1 MYRVLCNLI
10 FFIMVVICSFNC
22 NGLKQVNNFQNFVS
36 MLNDRRVSFALLQET
51 FWDKAYIDGIKHM
64 FEGKIY
70 ECNGTNGRQGVAIMV
85 SNECKEKTKLVY
97 KDNEGRFIHVT
108 YETDNQIF
116 NIVSVYAPNKYLEK
130 SKYFKVIK
138 QYIEN
143 LENIIIGGD
152 FNTTLSNLDKG
163 SKSKHSSDEGYRSLN
178 DMINNCNIYDIWR
191 ARNECKRVFSWKRI
205 CNNILQQSRI
215 DYFLISKSLS
225 PNVQN
230 VYYNETSLSDHTYV
244 FMNFS
249 CCVVEKGP
257 GLWVLNN
264 TVLSNEIYV
273 KRVKE
278 IIADSVNCEM
288 YDNEPLIWWDN
299 LKYQIKRYSKLFSSN
314 LAKEKRKDF
323 FYIQNKIQRLCDAQ
337 ARGIVIDVTKLEN
350 WKLELSKYEI
360 EQSKGA
366 ILRSK
371 AIWATEGDKNTKY
384 FLNLEKYK
392 QETNSVKELFNKNG
406 EVVNDTDSILD
417 IEYDFYKDLYSSVQI
432 ENDKIDEFLEHVN
445 KKIDED
451 DKNMCDSDITSD
463 EIIEAL
469 TAMSKNKSPGSDGL
483 TTEFYCT
490 FYDSLRNI
498 LPKIFNAAYDEGVL
512 SRSMKSG
519 VISLIYK
526 KKGDR
531 RCIRNYRPISLLQVD
546 YKILARIM
554 ANRFKKVLPK
564 IVSEN
569 QTCCIVGRDI
579 SNSIANVRDLI
590 TLVEND
596 NLEGYII
603 KADQEKAFDRLS
615 HEYMFTVLEKFGFG
629 DVFVKWINIFYS
641 EINSSVKCNGF
652 LTKYFSIKN
661 GIRQG
666 CPISAL
672 LYVLAAE
679 PLQCIISDNNNISG
693 ISIPLSDKVAKMF
706 QHADDTTVTVSNKQ
720 SIDEVFNVLELYGK
734 CSGAR
739 INKSKSE
746 IMPIG
751 KGCITE
757 SEQQRYGLKICEN
770 ELLLLG
776 VYIGKNQ
783 SQCNELNWRGKI
795 NKIKALLNMWLQRK
809 LTIQGRVNV
818 ISSLFMS
825 RLWYTLFVTSMP
837 DWAITEIKN
846 ICVNFIWNNGAHL
859 VKYNTIICEKS
870 KGGLQ
875 LPDIKSKLIAFRL
888 KFLARFL
895 NEEYHVLWK
904 DIFRYFIHNIL
915 NMKLREE
922 IVYMSLEN
930 KYLYCIPVVYREML
944 QSLSA
949 IKESISF
956 NYNVIDIYHQ
966 PLFCNSEILISGK
979 TILWN
984 DFITAG
990 ITQLKDICY
999 EVKTGFLPDNAIVEM
1014 VTNVDE
1020 DISQDNI
1027 VKRYNALKC
1036 ALPEKWTQTIQT
1048 KLYTRTEKIVID
1060 INVNMNSKLVDF
1072 KMCTSKQLYWL
1083 VIEKMCQL
1091 PKSIEKWIDIFQ
1103 TDESI
1108 ICSMWKGVNM
1118 YWKPSIMIELDFKI
1132 VHYCIFTNERL
1143 LKMKLIDND
1152 LCDICSNEIEDI
1164 MHLFVKCTEL
1174 YNFHMYVSK
1183 QVEEL
1188 FENCDS
1194 DQKNYIVYEEI
1205 FILGLNRTI
1214 KGVNVNFINFMLS
1227 VARYCVFRRRNLV
1240 KNNMN
1245 SIDIIRLFKY
1255 TLKHYVVYFYEY
1267 LCQMRKMRSIFDR
1280 HFLQNNTIVQETNNV
1295 ILFNL

>member
-1 MYRVLCNLI
+1 
-10 FFIMVVICSFNC
+10 
-22 NGLKQVNNFQNFVS
+22 
-36 MLNDRRVSFALLQET
+36 
-51 FWDKAYIDGIKHM
+51 
-64 FEGKIY
+64 
-70 ECNGTNGRQGVAIMV
+70 
-85 SNECKEKTKLVY
+85 
-97 KDNEGRFIHVT
+97 
-108 YETDNQIF
+108 
-116 NIVSVYAPNKYLEK
+116 
-130 SKYFKVIK
+130 
-138 QYIEN
+138 
-143 LENIIIGGD
+143 
-152 FNTTLSNLDKG
+152 
-163 SKSKHSSDEGYRSLN
+163 
-178 DMINNCNIYDIWR
+178 
-191 ARNECKRVFSWKRI
+191 
-205 CNNILQQSRI
+205 
-215 DYFLISKSLS
+215 
-225 PNVQN
+225 
-230 VYYNETSLSDHTYV
+230 
-244 FMNFS
+244 
-249 CCVVEKGP
+249 
-257 GLWVLNN
+257 
-264 TVLSNEIYV
+264 
-273 KRVKE
+273 
-278 IIADSVNCEM
+278 
-288 YDNEPLIWWDN
+288 
-299 LKYQIKRYSKLFSSN
+299 
-314 LAKEKRKDF
+314 
-323 FYIQNKIQRLCDAQ
+323 
-337 ARGIVIDVTKLEN
+337 
-350 WKLELSKYEI
+350 
-360 EQSKGA
+360 
-366 ILRSK
+366 
-371 AIWATEGDKNTKY
+371 
-384 FLNLEKYK
+384 
-392 QETNSVKELFNKNG
+392 
-406 EVVNDTDSILD
+406 
-417 IEYDFYKDLYSSVQI
+417 
-432 ENDKIDEFLEHVN
+432 
-445 KKIDED
+445 
-451 DKNMCDSDITSD
+451 
-463 EIIEAL
+463 
-469 TAMSKNKSPGSDGL
+469 
-483 TTEFYCT
+483 
-490 FYDSLRNI
+490 
-498 LPKIFNAAYDEGVL
+498 
-512 SRSMKSG
+512 
-519 VISLIYK
+519 
-526 KKGDR
+526 
-531 RCIRNYRPISLLQVD
+531 
-546 YKILARIM
+546 
-554 ANRFKKVLPK
+554 
-564 IVSEN
+564 
-569 QTCCIVGRDI
+569 
-579 SNSIANVRDLI
+579 
-590 TLVEND
+590 
-596 NLEGYII
+596 
-603 KADQEKAFDRLS
+603 
-615 HEYMFTVLEKFGFG
+615 MFTVLEKFGFG

-652 LTKYFSIKN
+652 LTKYFSIEN

-776 VYIGKNQ
+776 VFIGKNQ

-1014 VTNVDE
+1014 VTNVNE

-1048 KLYTRTEKIVID
+1048 KIYTRTEKIVID

-1118 YWKPSIMIELDFKI
+1118 YWKPSIMID
-1132 VHYCIFTNERL
+1132 VN
-1143 LKMKLIDND
+1143 
-1152 LCDICSNEIEDI
+1152 
-1164 MHLFVKCTEL
+1164 
-1174 YNFHMYVSK
+1174 YNF
-1183 QVEEL
+1183 
-1188 FENCDS
+1188 
-1194 DQKNYIVYEEI
+1194 
-1205 FILGLNRTI
+1205 
-1214 KGVNVNFINFMLS
+1214 LS
-1227 VARYCVFRRRNLV
+1227 S
-1240 KNNMN
+1240 
-1245 SIDIIRLFKY
+1245 SI
-1255 TLKHYVVYFYEY
+1255 YFSLYS
-1267 LCQMRKMRSIFDR
+1267 LSPF
-1280 HFLQNNTIVQETNNV
+1280 FW
-1295 ILFNL
+1295 